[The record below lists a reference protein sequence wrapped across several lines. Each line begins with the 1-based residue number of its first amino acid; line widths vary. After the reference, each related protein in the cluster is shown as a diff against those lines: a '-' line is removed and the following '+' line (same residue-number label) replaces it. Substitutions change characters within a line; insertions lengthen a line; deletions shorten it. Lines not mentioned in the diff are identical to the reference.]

1 MLDPDPHINIIQI
14 RHHVSWAFT
23 LLFFDD
29 SQASEVIGI
38 EIEQSIPLLVFA
50 LCVNGKNDFKSLS
63 SFLSLLALT
72 KFLLL
77 LQEWGLVV
85 SRWWG

>member
-23 LLFFDD
+23 LLFFYD

-50 LCVNGKNDFKSLS
+50 LCVNGKNDFTARAHL
-63 SFLSLLALT
+63 FLHI
-72 KFLLL
+72 FLLL
-77 LQEWGLVV
+77 LQEWGSVV